1 MNYQKEVAKAQIKIG
16 AVGFRPADPITFVS
30 GLIAPLYVDNRKFPF
45 CPEEFKI
52 VIGGFK
58 NIIKE
63 KAIEFDI
70 IAGIEAGG
78 IPYSSVLGYAM
89 NRPSV
94 FIRKKI
100 KDHGT
105 KSRIEGGSVEGKR
118 VLLVEDLASTGL
130 SSLNGVEALRNEGAI
145 VKDCLVIISYN
156 FPDTIEN
163 FKNAKVDLHP
173 LTDFPTLLEEVVS
186 QGKLTGQ
193 EKEDVMDF
201 FSEPWGWAKRHGKG
215 ESIKK

>member
-16 AVGFRPADPITFVS
+16 AVGFRPDDPITFVS

-45 CPEEFKI
+45 YPEEFKT
-52 VIGGFK
+52 VIAGFQ

-63 KAIEFDI
+63 KGIEFDV

-89 NRPSV
+89 NKPSV

-118 VLLVEDLASTGL
+118 VLLVEDLVSTGL
-130 SSLNGVEALRNEGAI
+130 SSINGVEALRNEGAI
-145 VKDCLVIISYN
+145 VNDCLVIISYN

-163 FKNAKVDLHP
+163 FKNAKINLHP
-173 LTDFPTLLEEVVS
+173 LTDFPTLLDEVVS
-186 QGKLTGQ
+186 QGKLAGEQ
-193 EKEDVMDF
+193 KEVVMDF
-201 FSEPWGWAKRHGKG
+201 FKEPKGWAGRHGFKAG
-215 ESIKK
+215 